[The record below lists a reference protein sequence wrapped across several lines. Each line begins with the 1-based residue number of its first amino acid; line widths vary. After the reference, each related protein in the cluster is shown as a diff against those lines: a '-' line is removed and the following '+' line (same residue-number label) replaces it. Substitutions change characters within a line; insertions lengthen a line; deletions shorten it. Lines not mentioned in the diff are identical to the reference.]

1 MSKKI
6 TQLPAVTTAADASL
20 LPVVVGGATSQI
32 SKANLLKEIT
42 TWMSS
47 INSLLA
53 SDDTTLDELQEIVTF
68 IKANKTTLD
77 ALAIP
82 NIAGLQA
89 ALNAKAL
96 AVHGH
101 TAADVSDFDD
111 EVAANTNV
119 ASNTAHRANTSNP
132 HGVSKAQIGLTNVIN
147 TLQLV
152 AADVE
157 DVLTSSSASKPLSAN
172 QGRVLK
178 GLIDN
183 INTLLSSDENTLDSL
198 QEVVDFIET
207 NKSTLDAL
215 SIASIAGLQNALD
228 SKAADANV
236 VHKSGDETIAGK
248 KTFTGQPYFSNNYIK
263 LDKDFGF
270 VLDAYNVGGR
280 NKIWT
285 ITEQYPNYGISYYEG
300 SPDDVRIHISNNPA
314 APDWKIDGNGD
325 GFYRRDLSV
334 ARNLGVVGNITIA
347 DDAFDDA
354 DWNGNLTVPTKNA
367 LRDKFATVQSAI
379 DSKAA
384 ASHVSESNN
393 PHSVTKDQVGLSNVI
408 DALQLVAADV
418 NDTLTSSDAA
428 KPLSANQ
435 GRILKGLIDNINT
448 LLSSDETNLDTLQE
462 IVDFIELN
470 KSTLDALSIGSI
482 SGLQAALDGKA
493 DSVHSH
499 AIGDT
504 SGLQAALDAKAA
516 AAHSHSNASTGA
528 AGFMSAADKSKLDDV
543 EADATADQTATEI
556 ETAYNSRVSVVSQA
570 EAEAGDATTV
580 RRWTAQRIKQ
590 AIAALAG
597 GGGGVYDYI
606 EVAQATPQNFG
617 GSNLTETVAA
627 WDAAVS
633 DAGTGNFSHST
644 TVNNER
650 ITVNADGRYRVQA
663 TLSRTQGGSART
675 SYQVFLRKNGSDVF
689 KGISIN
695 YSRGSAYGDASN
707 NFDTEIDLVD
717 GDYIEIVNKIGD
729 TDGTYTSN
737 SIPARLQFIMTK
749 LS

>member
-6 TQLPAVTTAADASL
+6 TQLPEITTAADAAL
-20 LPVVVGGATSQI
+20 LPVVEAGVTSQVT
-32 SKANLLKEIT
+32 KANLLKELTVSVVAIT
-42 TWMSS
+42 T
-47 INSLLA
+47 LLN
-53 SDDTTLDELQEIVTF
+53 SDDVSLDELQEIVDF
-68 IKANKTTLD
+68 IKANKDDLD
-77 ALAIP
+77 SLSVG

-89 ALNAKAL
+89 ALDGKAAAVHNHDSAYYTKTATDALLAAKAALSHTHAIAAITGLQDALNAKA
-96 AVHGH
+96 AATHTH
-101 TAADVSDFDD
+101 TAA
-111 EVAANTNV
+111 EV
-119 ASNTAHRANTSNP
+119 
-132 HGVSKAQIGLTNVIN
+132 GLSNVIN

-152 AADVE
+152 AADIE
-157 DVLTSSSASKPLSAN
+157 NTLTSASTTKPLSAN
-172 QGRVLK
+172 QGKV
-178 GLIDN
+178 
-183 INTLLSSDENTLDSL
+183 
-198 QEVVDFIET
+198 
-207 NKSTLDAL
+207 
-215 SIASIAGLQNALD
+215 
-228 SKAADANV
+228 
-236 VHKSGDETIAGK
+236 
-248 KTFTGQPYFSNNYIK
+248 
-263 LDKDFGF
+263 
-270 VLDAYNVGGR
+270 
-280 NKIWT
+280 
-285 ITEQYPNYGISYYEG
+285 
-300 SPDDVRIHISNNPA
+300 
-314 APDWKIDGNGD
+314 
-325 GFYRRDLSV
+325 
-334 ARNLGVVGNITIA
+334 
-347 DDAFDDA
+347 
-354 DWNGNLTVPTKNA
+354 
-367 LRDKFATVQSAI
+367 
-379 DSKAA
+379 
-384 ASHVSESNN
+384 
-393 PHSVTKDQVGLSNVI
+393 
-408 DALQLVAADV
+408 
-418 NDTLTSSDAA
+418 
-428 KPLSANQ
+428 
-435 GRILKGLIDNINT
+435 LKGLIDNINT